1 MNRSRRDEWIDTMLI
16 HNKGFRHWIRTR
28 AWKIRPLKLVPK
40 SRFSVFTTLP
50 ILKWIFQ
57 QKFKNLMAIFIFMA
71 MISSKTP
78 LRKKSVWLLYS
89 VKSLLFGCF
98 FGVFCPSISFLN
110 PFSVLPLNRLNSV
123 LSNWRDLVKIELK
136 VKFGSVWSSQTIYRH
151 FRSSFLSAR
160 FQKQDIPYGRH

>member
-1 MNRSRRDEWIDTMLI
+1 
-16 HNKGFRHWIRTR
+16 
-28 AWKIRPLKLVPK
+28 
-40 SRFSVFTTLP
+40 
-50 ILKWIFQ
+50 
-57 QKFKNLMAIFIFMA
+57 MAIFIFIA

-89 VKSLLFGCF
+89 TKSLLFGCF
-98 FGVFCPSISFLN
+98 FGVFRPIISFIN
-110 PFSVLPLNRLNSV
+110 KISVLLLNRLISV
-123 LSNWRDLVKIELK
+123 LSNRRDLIKIELK